1 MHGHRQDPQCRIR
14 RPRRRGQDLPGRGD
28 PVRMRS
34 QHPARACGR
43 RDHDHRLRPRRDQA
57 QDLAE
62 HRGRL
67 RRSPGPPAQP
77 HRHPRL
83 RRLRGRRARGPARG
97 GSRGG
102 GGGRGGGGAGADRE
116 GLEVRQRLRAAARDR
131 GEPARPRT
139 GRLPP
144 DARVAAEAAEGP
156 ARPAAAADRERERLQ
171 RGGGPDRDA
180 GPRAGRRQDQGRRH
194 PGRPRGERQV
204 LPREAH
210 GGRRRDR
217 RRSPR
222 QVSGGGLDR
231 GAGDAGRAPEGD
243 HVGRPRPHPGQ
254 LGHARH
260 RGRAAARPHREGV
273 PVARRRRGGGG
284 DRPAHQGAGQ
294 ARRRSQGAAQRGGVQ
309 DDLGPARGQALRVPG
324 LLGDAA
330 VRQPGLSTPAATAA
344 SGSATWAGSP
354 ARPRSRWRRSG
365 RARSEWSP
373 SSRTR

>member
-1 MHGHRQDPQCRIR
+1 
-14 RPRRRGQDLPGRGD
+14 
-28 PVRMRS
+28 MRS

-97 GSRGG
+97 GRRGG
-102 GGGRGGGGAGADRE
+102 GGGRGGGRAGADRE

-131 GEPARPRT
+131 GEPARPRA
-139 GRLPP
+139 GRLLP

-156 ARPAAAADRERERLQ
+156 ARPAAAPDRERERLQ

-204 LPREAH
+204 LPREARRRPPPRPTTISSPSTSRRARSASRRCWPRS
-210 GGRRRDR
+210 GRR
-217 RRSPR
+217 SCPAT
-222 QVSGGGLDR
+222 SCPSWP
-231 GAGDAGRAPEGD
+231 A
-243 HVGRPRPHPGQ
+243 RPR
-254 LGHARH
+254 
-260 RGRAAARPHREGV
+260 
-273 PVARRRRGGGG
+273 
-284 DRPAHQGAGQ
+284 
-294 ARRRSQGAAQRGGVQ
+294 
-309 DDLGPARGQALRVPG
+309 
-324 LLGDAA
+324 
-330 VRQPGLSTPAATAA
+330 AA
-344 SGSATWAGSP
+344 SGS
-354 ARPRSRWRRSG
+354 G
-365 RARSEWSP
+365 RCST
-373 SSRTR
+373 SS